1 MANMSRTRGHS
12 IQKDHLVLTGQIVQ
26 ARKCYKKLFFI
37 DLRISSSQKCTILFR
52 SDDRRQPDQLPLLLQ
67 LTDQELVA
75 RWKRIRRGDI
85 IELKVFDASEDE
97 IAKRDHQVFQAVEFQ
112 ILKAW
117 PPDDTF
123 PVELGLGLK
132 TSSKPGAV
140 EKERDSN
147 ASKDGMDSATSLP
160 DQEEESMARNDGDD
174 GEPQE
179 NHGQAENAW
188 RYHCK
193 FWINSQK
200 CLLGQA
206 CKSIHPQGDELSRI
220 RNIWVKERV
229 QARKER
235 ARTIL
240 SSRNGNLS
248 PDHDH
253 DHDHDHE
260 SGDVDPHS
268 ISAKESHSK
277 RAFIFARWL
286 VETFGVEFLNSG
298 YGVLDVA
305 GGKGQISL
313 FLTHM
318 YGIRSTVVEP
328 QRRNDKLYR
337 RRVLFDAIQKE
348 MDGSVDSSGY
358 GDDDKVEE
366 ENEYGSDGDKGSSI
380 QAIAVLKERKD
391 TMDEKRE
398 RRRQK
403 REQLE
408 AFVVPRLHTLLDD
421 RFVAE
426 HPGVIENAS
435 VLIGMHP
442 DQATEPIVDMALKHS
457 KPFAIVPCCVFAHEN
472 PDRRTKDG
480 GRVNTTLEFIQYLV
494 EKTDATETQEIARRA
509 FLPFDGMNIVVYR
522 NPNGDITT
530 AVY

>member
-1 MANMSRTRGHS
+1 MAPS
-12 IQKDHLVLTGQIVQ
+12 IQEQDPVKDQDQHRQQGQHVHDAGQSTQKDDLVLTGQIVQ
-26 ARKCYKKLFFI
+26 ARKCYKRLFFI
-37 DLRISSSQKCTILFR
+37 DLRISSSQKYTILFR
-52 SDDRRQPDQLPLLLQ
+52 SDDCRQPDQLPLPLQ
-67 LTDQELVA
+67 LTDQELFA
-75 RWKRIRRGDI
+75 RWKRIRRGDT

-97 IAKRDHQVFQAVEFQ
+97 IAKRDHRVYQAVDFK

-117 PPDDTF
+117 PPDDAF
-123 PVELGLGLK
+123 PVEPALGLK
-132 TSSKPGAV
+132 TSSNPGV
-140 EKERDSN
+140 VKTDQVSVP
-147 ASKDGMDSATSLP
+147 SST
-160 DQEEESMARNDGDD
+160 DQEQKSMASSKEGEEVAQGDLEQAGNTWRN
-174 GEPQE
+174 
-179 NHGQAENAW
+179 
-188 RYHCK
+188 YCK

-206 CKSIHPQGDELSRI
+206 CKSIHPQGDELAQI
-220 RNIWVKERV
+220 RKIWVKERV

-235 ARTIL
+235 ARSIL
-240 SSRNGNLS
+240 SSHNGILTPN
-248 PDHDH
+248 HDR
-253 DHDHDHE
+253 DHDHE
-260 SGDVDPHS
+260 SGDIDPHS

-286 VETFGVEFLNSG
+286 VETFGAEFLNSG

-328 QRRNDKLYR
+328 KRRKDKLYR

-348 MDGSVDSSGY
+348 MDASIDGSTCGDDGKDEVDSVHGP
-358 GDDDKVEE
+358 
-366 ENEYGSDGDKGSSI
+366 DGDR
-380 QAIAVLKERKD
+380 APIAVTTEQKEA
-391 TMDEKRE
+391 MDEKRE

-426 HPGVIENAS
+426 YPGVIENAS

-442 DQATEPIVDMALKHS
+442 DQATEPIVEMALKHS

-480 GRVNTTLEFIQYLV
+480 GRVNTTLEFIQYLL
-494 EKTDATETQEIARRA
+494 EKSDSANTLEIARKS
-509 FLPFDGMNIVVYR
+509 FLAFDGMNIVVYR
-522 NPNGDITT
+522 NPIKTP
-530 AVY
+530 